1 MPMGVLAAV
10 GIHVLEAMF
19 IVGGIGSAIVLV
31 LTGIEDIETLVGS
44 KATNPGER

>member
-1 MPMGVLAAV
+1 MYMGVLAAL

-19 IVGGIGSAIVLV
+19 IVGGIGSTIVIV

-44 KATNPGER
+44 KDTSPGER